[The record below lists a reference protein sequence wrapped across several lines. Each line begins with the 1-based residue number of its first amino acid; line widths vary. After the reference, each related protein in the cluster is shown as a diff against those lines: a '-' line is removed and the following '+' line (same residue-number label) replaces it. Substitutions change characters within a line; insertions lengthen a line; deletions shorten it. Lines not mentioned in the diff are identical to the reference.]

1 MNNIIEIGQPCSPSE
16 HIELITLDV
25 TRFTIKTAITADRV
39 VYATSI
45 EKDGVFYS
53 LMLIDGTDLDV
64 NESFIVSKKP
74 MKIVT
79 QTTDITAHRN
89 YHGKTC
95 DKAIESRQFV
105 INQNQTPLLVDR
117 MICNHECGN
126 IVRTWVTKS

>member
-1 MNNIIEIGQPCSPSE
+1 MNNIIEIGESCSPSTPVSIDTE
-16 HIELITLDV
+16 DV

-64 NESFIVSKKP
+64 NESFVVSKKP

-79 QTTDITAHRN
+79 QVTDITAHRN

-126 IVRTWVTKS
+126 IVRSWVDKS